1 MVNTVPART
10 PLGASTTNRKWWFD
24 VEDPD
29 APGIPVGVFGV
40 GEFKFKPSEA
50 TQQDDSDFDGEGFKS
65 STVTALTWGGEG
77 KLHRKTSASDSTAYD
92 PGQEI
97 LRKAARGMGV
107 RNRVKVR
114 VYEMEPDGPRIE
126 AYSGYCLVTWSP
138 DGGNMEALDTV
149 SFALVGQGKC
159 SEVAH
164 PEDGV
169 AVPVITEFLD
179 GGIPAGDGDALI
191 LRGAYFDVTKTFAG
205 DPTYVKV
212 AGANAPDFEV
222 LSTDTIRVQM
232 PVGDAGEVSILVGAG
247 EARIYTR
254 GA

>member
-24 VEDPD
+24 VEDPA
-29 APGIPVGVFGV
+29 APGVPVGVFGI

-50 TQQDDSDFDGEGFKS
+50 SQQDDSDFDGEGFKS

-77 KLHRKTSASDSTAYD
+77 KLHRKTRSSDSTAYD

-97 LRKAARGMGV
+97 LRKAARGMGAA
-107 RNRVKVR
+107 NRLKVR
-114 VYEMEPDGPRIE
+114 VYEMEPEGPRVE

-159 SEVAH
+159 SEIAH
-164 PEDGV
+164 PEGV
-169 AVPVITEFLD
+169 TALPAIQSVLPSGAAATDTVVIEGAHFTGITGPTGVKFGAVNATSYTVLSDSTILAVV
-179 GGIPAGDGDALI
+179 PAGAAGSAP
-191 LRGAYFDVTKTFAG
+191 VTAG
-205 DPTYVKV
+205 TGTAFP
-212 AGANAPDFEV
+212 
-222 LSTDTIRVQM
+222 
-232 PVGDAGEVSILVGAG
+232 
-247 EARIYTR
+247 YTR
-254 GA
+254 A

>member
-1 MVNTVPART
+1 MVNTVPARA

-29 APGIPVGVFGV
+29 APGIAVGVFGI

-77 KLHRKTSASDSTAYD
+77 KLHRKTQSADSTAYD

-97 LRKAARGMGV
+97 LRRAARGMGT

-114 VYEMEPDGPRIE
+114 VYEMEPAGPRVE
-126 AYSGYCLVTWSP
+126 AYEGYCLVTWSP

-159 SEVAH
+159 AEIAH
-164 PEDGV
+164 PEGV
-169 AVPVITEFLD
+169 TGVPVIASVLPSGAAAGATVAIEGTRFTGTTGAAGVKF
-179 GGIPAGDGDALI
+179 GGVNATSYNVLSDTTILAVVPAG
-191 LRGAYFDVTKTFAG
+191 TAG
-205 DPTYVKV
+205 S
-212 AGANAPDFEV
+212 APV
-222 LSTDTIRVQM
+222 V
-232 PVGDAGEVSILVGAG
+232 VGASDP
-247 EARIYTR
+247 EPYIRA
-254 GA
+254 

>member
-24 VEDPD
+24 VEDP
-29 APGIPVGVFGV
+29 ASPGVPVGVFGI

-50 TQQDDSDFDGEGFKS
+50 SQQDDSDFDGEGFKS

-77 KLHRKTSASDSTAYD
+77 KLHRKTTSSDSTAYD

-97 LRKAARGMGV
+97 LRKAARGMGAA
-107 RNRVKVR
+107 NRLKVR
-114 VYEMEPDGPRIE
+114 VYEMEPAGPRVE

-159 SEVAH
+159 SEIAH
-164 PEDGV
+164 PEGV
-169 AVPVITEFLD
+169 TALPVIQSVLPSGAAAAATVVIEGAHFT
-179 GGIPAGDGDALI
+179 GITGPTGVKFGAVNATSYTVLSDSTILAVVPAGSAGSAPVTAGT
-191 LRGAYFDVTKTFAG
+191 GAAF
-205 DPTYVKV
+205 P
-212 AGANAPDFEV
+212 
-222 LSTDTIRVQM
+222 
-232 PVGDAGEVSILVGAG
+232 
-247 EARIYTR
+247 YTR
-254 GA
+254 T

>member
-1 MVNTVPART
+1 MVDTIPART

-24 VEDPD
+24 VEDPA
-29 APGIPVGVFGV
+29 APGVPVGVFGI

-77 KLHRKTSASDSTAYD
+77 KLHRKTTASDSTAYD

-97 LRKAARGMGV
+97 LRKAARGMGT
-107 RNRVKVR
+107 RNRVKIR
-114 VYEMEPDGPRIE
+114 VYEMEPDGPRVE

-159 SEVAH
+159 SEIAH
-164 PEDGV
+164 PEGVTAAPVVTGVLSSAPAADGEPFNITGANFDVAAV
-169 AVPVITEFLD
+169 AVDYVTV
-179 GGIPAGDGDALI
+179 GG
-191 LRGAYFDVTKTFAG
+191 V
-205 DPTYVKV
+205 
-212 AGANAPDFEV
+212 NAVYEV
-222 LSTDTIRVQM
+222 LSSSLILATM
-232 PVGDAGEVSILVGAG
+232 PLGDAGTVAVKVGTSAPVLY
-247 EARIYTR
+247 ER